1 MFSNRATTCPMCERA
16 PDGPSFESLQS
27 AFLRLAETR
36 LSPTQKTVLQTSVNF
51 LQFRELTLTALADLV
66 SRKTSVPYST
76 VKWNLRS
83 LVDLGFLV
91 GGDAVNRGERAR
103 FTEEAA
109 MVVRHL
115 NEIESE

>member
-1 MFSNRATTCPMCERA
+1 MCERA

-36 LSPTQKTVLQTSVNF
+36 LSPTQKTVLRFSVKF

-66 SRKTSVPYST
+66 SRRTSVPYST

-83 LVDLGFLV
+83 LVDLGFLE
-91 GGDAVNRGERAR
+91 GGDAINRGELAR

-115 NEIESE
+115 DEIESK